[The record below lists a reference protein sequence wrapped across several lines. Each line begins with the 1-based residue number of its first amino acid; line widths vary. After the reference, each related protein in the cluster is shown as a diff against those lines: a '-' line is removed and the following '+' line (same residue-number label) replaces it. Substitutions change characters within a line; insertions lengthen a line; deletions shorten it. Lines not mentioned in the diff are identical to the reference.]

1 MYKLAPSL
9 LAADFKQLQKEVE
22 AVDKAGADMLH
33 IDVMDGSFVPSIS
46 FGMPVIQSIREI
58 TDKTFDVHL
67 MIDEPSRYIQEF
79 KDCGADILTVHAE
92 ACTHLNRTVMAI
104 KGAGMKACVALNPA
118 TSLSVLDYILEELDM
133 VLLMS
138 VNPGFGGQKF
148 IPNTLQKIE
157 ALRKIIDERNLNVDI
172 EVDGGISLD
181 NVEAVMKAGANV
193 FVAGTAVYKGDVEK
207 NVQGFKDAFARV
219 R

>member
-9 LAADFKQLQKEVE
+9 LAADFKKLQMEVE

-33 IDVMDGSFVPSIS
+33 IDVMDGIFVPSIS

-67 MIDEPSRYIQEF
+67 MIEEPARYIQEF
-79 KDCGADILTVHAE
+79 KACGADILTVHAE
-92 ACTHLNRTVMAI
+92 ACKHLNRTVMAI
-104 KGAGMKACVALNPA
+104 KDAGMKASVALNPA
-118 TSLSVLDYILEELDM
+118 TPLSVLDYILEELDM

-148 IPNTLQKIE
+148 IPNTLTKIKE
-157 ALRKIIDERNLNVDI
+157 LRNRIEEKNLIADI
-172 EVDGGISLD
+172 EVDGGVSLGNAED
-181 NVEAVMKAGANV
+181 IIHAGANV
-193 FVAGTAVYKGDVEK
+193 LVAGTAVYKGDVAK
-207 NVQGFKDAFARV
+207 NIAGFKEVFV
-219 R
+219 GV

>member
-79 KDCGADILTVHAE
+79 KGCGADILTVHAE

-104 KGAGMKACVALNPA
+104 KDAGMKACVALNPA

-207 NVQGFKDAFARV
+207 NVQRFKDAFARV